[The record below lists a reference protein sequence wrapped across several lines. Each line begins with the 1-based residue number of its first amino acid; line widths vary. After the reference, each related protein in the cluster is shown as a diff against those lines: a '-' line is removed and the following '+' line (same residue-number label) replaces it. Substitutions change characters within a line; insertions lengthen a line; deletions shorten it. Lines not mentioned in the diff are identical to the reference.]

1 MLLTSPTISHIAA
14 RTAQMSALAAGL
26 LLAACAA
33 PSRLPSMIPLT
44 PDEQASSAAPA
55 RTGLSLDAAAAAQ
68 QANPEDPAAA
78 LAHAQALRA
87 GNDKP

>member
-26 LLAACAA
+26 LLGACAA